1 MTSLYIRGCIWE
13 QYWNETN
20 HALVLSQS
28 PISDHSG
35 NKLSSDDLGC
45 VLEGVVDAAAQWYN
59 LGLKLKVRT
68 GKLNSIR
75 TEFNTPEDQLREM
88 LNAWLTTG
96 DNPSWK
102 TLIDAL
108 RSPLVGASHLATVL
122 EAKYCPVQ
130 RIESDIGGH
139 SETDVFKPLPVSEPV
154 HRVISQQTDTHESMR
169 K

>member
-1 MTSLYIRGCIWE
+1 M
-13 QYWNETN
+13 
-20 HALVLSQS
+20 LSQS

-35 NKLSSDDLGC
+35 NKLTSDDLGC

-68 GKLNSIR
+68 GRLNSIR

-108 RSPLVGASHLATVL
+108 RSRTVGGSQLAAVL
-122 EAKYCPVQ
+122 EAEYCAVE
-130 RIESDIGGH
+130 RTESDISGH
-139 SETDVFKPLPVSEPV
+139 SETDILPPSSVSEQV
-154 HRVISQQTDTHESMR
+154 QCMSTRGSE
-169 K
+169 

>member
-1 MTSLYIRGCIWE
+1 M
-13 QYWNETN
+13 
-20 HALVLSQS
+20 LSQS

-35 NKLSSDDLGC
+35 NKLTSDDLGC
-45 VLEGVVDAAAQWYN
+45 VLEGVLDTAAQWYN

-108 RSPLVGASHLATVL
+108 RSRTVGGSQLAAVL
-122 EAKYCPVQ
+122 EAEYCLVE
-130 RIESDIGGH
+130 RTELDIGGH
-139 SETDVFKPLPVSEPV
+139 SETDVSPVSEPV
-154 HRVISQQTDTHESMR
+154 RRVISQQTDTLDRMG